1 MDSSSSEAKRK
12 SIFGDA
18 SQKRWFKLLAQRLTG
33 VAQKLKRERL
43 QERFNWQKLLIAV
56 VVSFFIFIMLTPP
69 TLFLSTRYVI
79 GDVFERDIYAWRSVE
94 YISPSETRRAM
105 EEAIKSVEP
114 VYRPVHEAT
123 ERVLYSIQL
132 IYRHLRSIAVSGGS
146 LHEKV
151 QEAKSKL
158 PMQIDESTLK
168 VCLSVPSDVL
178 KLMESW
184 TLSLAQKELDK
195 GIKPTADGLRKAKES
210 IIKNSKLLPMKPV
223 CRDAVAKIAIAVLE
237 PNLIYDA
244 KATQQLRD
252 KLVKTISPVRKRL
265 NAGELV
271 ARSGQVASEEDI
283 EKLKAL
289 GINYVYLMAALI
301 LAVVLTCL
309 AGFSVERLLH
319 VRDDKR
325 LSHLT
330 LLSLIWVSALF
341 IHYLLSLA
349 GIYEGVFIFLSTAAM
364 VTCILFDSPLLAIV
378 LSGFASFLVGVMAL
392 CDPSSLIL
400 HSPLRSL
407 VSHSSGFSAVG
418 YAVKLAC
425 TSFICSAV
433 GVYSTASINQ
443 RSQLVRAG
451 VLIGFIAFVCGVSL
465 SILLGPLS
473 VLLPMSVL
481 MSFIW
486 HEALVSAIAGVATP
500 ALTLAM
506 VAMLERSFGMV
517 TPFTLLELANSSTGL
532 LRHLSE
538 VAPGTYQS
546 SLMVAS
552 LARIAAEAIGA
563 NPMLAYVG
571 GLYHD
576 IGKLKRPH
584 YFSENQRGRNPHDEL
599 SPSLSARILQE
610 HVEEGVRLAKEHR
623 LPKCIIDFI
632 SEHHGTSLM
641 RFFYSEALSQ
651 DKLGDSVPEEIYR
664 YQGPKP
670 RSKET
675 ALVMLADAVE
685 AAVSSLPDE
694 LFKTQDGWKTVEKTI
709 DRVIDEKVE
718 DGQLDESP
726 ISYKDLKIIREVF
739 KRQLRVSRLQRVQY
753 PIGVVNHRN
762 NKRQTEK
769 SAA

>member
-12 SIFGDA
+12 SIFGEA
-18 SQKRWFKLLAQRLTG
+18 PQRHWFKLLAQRITG
-33 VAQKLKRERL
+33 VVQKVRKKRL
-43 QERFNWQKLLIAV
+43 QEYINWQKLLIALA
-56 VVSFFIFIMLTPP
+56 VSFFIFIMLTPP
-69 TLFLSTRYVI
+69 TLFFSTRYVI

-105 EEAIKSVEP
+105 EEAIRNVEP

-132 IYRHLRSIAVSGGS
+132 IYRHLRSIAVLGGS
-146 LHEKV
+146 VHEKMR
-151 QEAKSKL
+151 EAKNKI
-158 PMQIDESTLK
+158 PIPIDESTLK

-195 GIKPTADGLRKAKES
+195 GIKPTKDGLRKARES
-210 IIKNSKLLPMKPV
+210 ILKSSKLLPMKPM
-223 CRDAVAKIAIAVLE
+223 CRDAIAKIAIAVLE
-237 PNLIYDA
+237 PNLVYDA

-252 KLVKTISPVRKRL
+252 KLIKNISPIRKRL

-271 ARSGQVASEEDI
+271 AKSGQVVSEEDI

-289 GINYVYLMAALI
+289 GINYVYLIAALI
-301 LAVVLTCL
+301 LAVTLTCL
-309 AGFSVERLLH
+309 AGFSVERLLC
-319 VRDDKR
+319 VRDGKVTSR
-325 LSHLT
+325 LL
-330 LLSLIWVSALF
+330 LLSLIWVSSLF

-392 CDPSSLIL
+392 CDPSSLML
-400 HSPLRSL
+400 HSPLHSL
-407 VSHSSGFSAVG
+407 VSHSSGFSATS

-425 TSFICSAV
+425 TSFACSAI
-433 GVYSTASINQ
+433 GVYSTASIHQ
-443 RSQLVRAG
+443 RSQLIRAG
-451 VLIGFIAFVCGVSL
+451 VLIGFTAFICGVSL
-465 SILLGPLS
+465 SVLLGPLS
-473 VLLPMSVL
+473 VLLPIRVL
-481 MSFIW
+481 MSFVW
-486 HEALVSAIAGVATP
+486 HEALVSAITGVTAP

-506 VAMLERSFGMV
+506 VAILERSFGMV
-517 TPFTLLELANSSTGL
+517 TSFTLLELANSSTGL

-651 DKLGDSVPEEIYR
+651 DKHGDSVPEEIYR

-685 AAVSSLPDE
+685 AAVNSLPDE
-694 LFKTQDGWKTVEKTI
+694 LFKTQDGWKTVEKII

-718 DGQLDESP
+718 DGQLDESS
-726 ISYKDLKIIREVF
+726 ITYKDLKTIREVF

-753 PIGVVNHRN
+753 PTGITNNRN
-762 NKRQTEK
+762 NKRQVER